1 MCYTCVYAKIL
12 IKKIFTDFLRAEFQN
27 LISALKGVAAILQ
40 IGTFFGVIYER
51 KKCEIFFYI
60 FIFNKSVHSC
70 KRLYF

>member
-51 KKCEIFFYI
+51 K
-60 FIFNKSVHSC
+60 
-70 KRLYF
+70 